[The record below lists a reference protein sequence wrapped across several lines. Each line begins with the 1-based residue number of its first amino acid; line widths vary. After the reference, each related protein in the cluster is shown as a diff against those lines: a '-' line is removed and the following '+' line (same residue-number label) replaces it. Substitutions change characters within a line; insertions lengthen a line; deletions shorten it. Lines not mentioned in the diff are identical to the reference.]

1 MTAVTRV
8 EPKARHGRRETR
20 QVWALAD
27 PALNARV
34 GEAGT
39 HEAPWPHVAQ
49 VLRIRRERIDGRAGE
64 IAEEVAYAITS
75 LAPARADARRLLAL
89 LRGHWRIENQLHWV
103 RDETF
108 REDRSTI
115 RTGAAPQAMAACR
128 NLVLALLRRAGQTAI
143 AAALRTYA
151 GRPAVAIARVA
162 SAGIPVMK

>member
-1 MTAVTRV
+1 
-8 EPKARHGRRETR
+8 
-20 QVWALAD
+20 
-27 PALNARV
+27 
-34 GEAGT
+34 
-39 HEAPWPHVAQ
+39 
-49 VLRIRRERIDGRAGE
+49 VLRIRRERIDGRTGE